1 MLLDLDR
8 FKQVNDTLGH
18 PAGDA
23 LLKQVAERLLKI
35 VGDKEM
41 VSRLGGD
48 EFQII
53 LPDIEDRG
61 RLGDMAADIIGSL
74 SQPYSVEGSRCIIGA
89 SVGVAIA
96 PFDGQS
102 SEDLVRNADLALYAA
117 KGNGRGRFRF
127 YSSDLH
133 QSAEDRRALEE
144 DLRDALARGQME
156 LTYQPVV
163 NAKSN
168 MVTGVE
174 ALLRWNHPDRGPIS
188 PALFIPIAE
197 EANLIW
203 PLGEWVLR
211 KACEDAARWPGD
223 LRVAVN
229 VSAIQ
234 FGPTATC
241 PRSSPARCP
250 TPGCPPTASNLKSP
264 KASSWPILARRRGCS
279 RR

>member
-1 MLLDLDR
+1 MCIRDR
-8 FKQVNDTLGH
+8 
-18 PAGDA
+18 
-23 LLKQVAERLLKI
+23 LKI

-89 SVGVAIA
+89 SIGVAIA

-211 KACEDAARWPGD
+211 KAC
-223 LRVAVN
+223 LLYT
-229 VSAIQ
+229 S
-234 FGPTATC
+234 
-241 PRSSPARCP
+241 RCV
-250 TPGCPPTASNLKSP
+250 
-264 KASSWPILARRRGCS
+264 
-279 RR
+279 